1 MTTFARM
8 VLQPELSLA
17 EAKKQFEHNY
27 LQHHHYDRLVEDNL
41 LGELRE
47 VSSNSN
53 SGKPATT
60 PKFLFLKNALPQKTV
75 LELYPALSRLH
86 FRKRNH
92 SRLSVGLGKGGD
104 TAMGWFEK
112 PYPRLLAPT
121 YRYPGPYFSHLIP
134 LFDTLSRLIRA
145 SLPDYWQEQATAA
158 GRNPNMVMG
167 DPFRPGSALLRKA
180 TAPSSSVTASPIF
193 STCAI
198 NRNVIFRC
206 HADGH
211 NSSAL
216 ACVMAFGCFSGGY
229 LCLPMLRVAFNLSP
243 GDVLLADNN
252 EEQHGNIGPL
262 VGDRI
267 SLVCYL
273 RDLSEK
279 KDPRAATG
287 TALSHRRGH

>member
-53 SGKPATT
+53 SGKPATI

-112 PYPRLLAPT
+112 PYPPV
-121 YRYPGPYFSHLIP
+121 
-134 LFDTLSRLIRA
+134 RA
-145 SLPDYWQEQATAA
+145 RVAVREAT
-158 GRNPNMVMG
+158 G
-167 DPFRPGSALLRKA
+167 FTSQRKA
-180 TAPSSSVTASPIF
+180 QELLTQRVGEVSRGEWFDRERRPATVEELFEAMRDHYEV
-193 STCAI
+193 
-198 NRNVIFRC
+198 NR
-206 HADGH
+206 
-211 NSSAL
+211 SAARSL
-216 ACVMAFGCFSGGY
+216 SGG
-229 LCLPMLRVAFNLSP
+229 A
-243 GDVLLADNN
+243 
-252 EEQHGNIGPL
+252 GP
-262 VGDRI
+262 
-267 SLVCYL
+267 
-273 RDLSEK
+273 
-279 KDPRAATG
+279 T
-287 TALSHRRGH
+287 